1 MNRLIRS
8 MMRRLK
14 KTLEVFDLVEL
25 QSICLPDGGEKYCLG
40 GLGEQFEQLMG
51 HLHGVLTLG
60 LRFIKKR
67 SDTFIHSVHELINSL
82 GFEVGGDLKQ
92 FLPMG
97 GMFDL
102 LFSVKTS
109 WMEGHPFAFD
119 PYLHL
124 VGIKQQF
131 TRGFGEGGGNR
142 VAIRV
147 KLDKAGFTDL
157 SKDQLVR

>member
-14 KTLEVFDLVEL
+14 KTLEVFGLVDLQPV
-25 QSICLPDGGEKYCLG
+25 CLPDGGEKYCLG
-40 GLGEQFEQLMG
+40 GLGEEFEQLMG
-51 HLHGVLTLG
+51 HLHGVLTFR

-82 GFEVGGDLKQ
+82 GFKVGGDLKQ

-102 LFSVKTS
+102 LFSVKRS
-109 WMEGHPFAFD
+109 WVGSYPFAFD

-124 VGIKQQF
+124 IRIDQQF

-147 KLDKAGFTDL
+147 KLDKTGFTDL
-157 SKDQLVR
+157 SKDQLMG

>member
-1 MNRLIRS
+1 MS
-8 MMRRLK
+8 
-14 KTLEVFDLVEL
+14 
-25 QSICLPDGGEKYCLG
+25 
-40 GLGEQFEQLMG
+40 
-51 HLHGVLTLG
+51 HLHGVLSFRLCLT
-60 LRFIKKR
+60 KKK
-67 SDTFIHSVHELINSL
+67 SHTFIHSVHELINSL

-92 FLPMG
+92 SLPMG

-102 LFSVKTS
+102 LLSIKTS

-119 PYLHL
+119 PDLHL

-131 TRGFGEGGGNR
+131 TRSFGEGGGNR

-157 SKDQLVR
+157 SKDQLMG